1 MKSQTKRAQ
10 QALETKNHI
19 FQTAISLFEKHGVEN
34 VTMQDIAGESGCS
47 IGSIYHYFRSKDE
60 IVLKMLQP
68 ADEAYEDFYRELTLT
83 EPFRSMNAREQL
95 VEFYCKAVEICT
107 HVPDT
112 LREHY
117 LFSIKY
123 PDYGT
128 LQLTGER
135 RFQQIGL
142 ELLEKLSREKE
153 FSVELSHEEILYY
166 LVVQLRGLFSDWLIM
181 GCKYDIVS
189 AARTQIHLF
198 IKGISAS

>member
-10 QALETKNHI
+10 QALETKQRI

-68 ADEAYEDFYRELTLT
+68 ADEAYGDFYEKLTRA
-83 EPFRSMNAREQL
+83 EPFCSMTAKEQL

-112 LREHY
+112 LREYY

-123 PDYGT
+123 PDYGM

-142 ELLEKLSREKE
+142 ELLEKLSHEE
-153 FSVELSHEEILYY
+153 VLPVNLSHERILYY

-181 GCKYDIVS
+181 GCKYDAVS
-189 AARTQIHLF
+189 AARIQIDLF
-198 IKGISAS
+198 IKGITAS